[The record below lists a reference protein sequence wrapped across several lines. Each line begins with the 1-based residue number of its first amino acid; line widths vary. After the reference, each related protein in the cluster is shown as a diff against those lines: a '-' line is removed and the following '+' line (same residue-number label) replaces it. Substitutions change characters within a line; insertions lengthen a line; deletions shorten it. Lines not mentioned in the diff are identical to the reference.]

1 MSSFIQFLN
10 LTEKCRHMD
19 VKNDKKPISE
29 DPPIYQPAPITDDPY
44 SFMNPWFG
52 SLKI

>member
-29 DPPIYQPAPITDDPY
+29 DPPICISEIPNHPAHKTYDVLHDITK
-44 SFMNPWFG
+44 
-52 SLKI
+52 L